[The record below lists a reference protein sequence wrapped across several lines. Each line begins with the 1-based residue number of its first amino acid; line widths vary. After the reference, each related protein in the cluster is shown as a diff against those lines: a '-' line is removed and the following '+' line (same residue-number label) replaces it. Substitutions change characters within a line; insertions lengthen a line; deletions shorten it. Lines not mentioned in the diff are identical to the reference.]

1 MSIVDQVFLLIIF
14 LQLAFIS
21 KVFFNEYFFGS
32 KFDSQYLTFD
42 ENNFERTVRKKWLI
56 SFILMTFLSV
66 AVSFFTVIAEDGVET
81 VSVEIGI
88 PAGITLSTII
98 IIPWFWITYHC
109 SFKKRGTSW
118 LAWSMVRIPLGEIV
132 ELFKGNFFEG
142 WTVLNW
148 YVCIFSLAIE
158 AYYLFNCYQ
167 LRKVNARRMK
177 VESDAYFQQSSECTN
192 CVSKIENAQNLN
204 DLDDAYAYSIREL
217 PKWEKRFFSVY
228 KLRKS
233 QFLGNC

>member
-1 MSIVDQVFLLIIF
+1 MSITDQVFLLIF
-14 LQLAFIS
+14 FFQFAFIF
-21 KVFFNEYFFGS
+21 KIFFNEHFCGS
-32 KFDSQYLTFD
+32 KFDSQYLTPH
-42 ENNFERTVRKKWLI
+42 ENNLERNVRKKWLF
-56 SFILMTFLSV
+56 SFMLMTFLCV
-66 AVSFFTVIAEDGVET
+66 ALSFFTVIAEEGVQT
-81 VSVEIGI
+81 VTEEIGI
-88 PAGITLSTII
+88 PAGITLSTLI

-118 LAWSMVRIPLGEIV
+118 LAWSMIRIPLGEIV

-142 WTVLNW
+142 WTVLSW
-148 YVCIFSLAIE
+148 YVFIFSLTIE

-177 VESDAYFQQSSECTN
+177 VESDAYFLQSSECTN
-192 CVSKIENAQNLN
+192 CVSKIENAQNLD

-217 PKWEKRFFSVY
+217 PRWEKRFSSVY

-233 QFLGNC
+233 QFLETC